1 MKQITSRAAKMLCV
15 ALLSAMTACS
25 GSEPK
30 ASNKAISVGSQVIAT
45 VDDYLDGNI
54 TYDEADNK
62 LSELYDDMSY
72 VSDMDEDDEH
82 KTYDLSISIDLLTIS
97 HNVTTDHFH
106 GTNETYDDIM
116 EARNELAE
124 KIGEK
129 DR

>member
-1 MKQITSRAAKMLCV
+1 MKQITSSAKKMLCI
-15 ALLSAMTACS
+15 ALMSTLVACS
-25 GSEPK
+25 GSDPK
-30 ASNKAISVGSQVIAT
+30 ASDKAISVGKQAIVT

-82 KTYDLSISIDLLTIS
+82 KAYDSSIEVDLLTIS
-97 HNVTTDHFH
+97 HNVTMDHFQ
-106 GTNETYDDIM
+106 GSNETYDDIM
-116 EARNELAE
+116 ESRNELAE